1 MNRESIPLLL
11 ALLVPICFV
20 SIIALYYYGYDLT
33 LIFRKIDIIYYII
46 ILPIGLGFTVCIVK
60 YFRPD

>member
-11 ALLVPICFV
+11 ALLVPICLV
-20 SIIALYYYGYDLT
+20 AIIALYYYGYDLT